1 MWDLSKKDQRVL
13 KELEHLTPEEIAVLP
28 DAGDGKAVFFD
39 EGSHEEYEEL
49 LKEDKGLAGWY
60 KRIRNL

>member
-13 KELEHLTPEEIAVLP
+13 KELEHLTLGGVAALP
-28 DAGDGKAVFFD
+28 DEGDGKAVFFD

-49 LKEDKGLAGWY
+49 LKEDKGLSGWY

>member
-1 MWDLSKKDQRVL
+1 MWDLSRKDQRVL
-13 KELEHLTPEEIAVLP
+13 KELEHLTPEEIAALP

>member
-1 MWDLSKKDQRVL
+1 MWDLSKKDQRIL
-13 KELEHLTPEEIAVLP
+13 KELEHLTPEEIGKLP
-28 DAGDGKAVFFD
+28 DVGDGKAVFFD

-49 LKEDKGLAGWY
+49 LKEDKGLSGWY